1 MRKPSID
8 LKYDFAFKYLLG
20 VDENKKFLIRF
31 LNDVLQP
38 DREIESVEIGNGENP
53 GTYEGDKKSI
63 LDIRAR
69 TDTGT
74 YLNIEIQVGEQ
85 QFIDKRML
93 YYWSKVYGSQLAQ
106 SEHYTLLNKTIGIS
120 ILNYKLNANQ
130 SFKYHTKYALKE
142 LEKDFLLTDIME
154 LHIIELPLFKD
165 YFKKND
171 GNVTLKED
179 FWWLLLTAMNKNVLD
194 EVIYNKIEELVIGGD
209 DLMKDVMQHWHKMSK
224 EEAERYWQ
232 EGLGQEMA
240 YYDANIKK
248 DIEIEIKE
256 KQLIKLIQNGKLSK
270 DEIRNIID
278 LDPEVFEI
286 LYNRNK
292 K

>member
-20 VDENKKFLIRF
+20 VDENKRFLIRF

-53 GTYEGDKKSI
+53 GTYVGDKKSI

-74 YLNIEIQVGEQ
+74 YVNIEIQVGEQ

-106 SEHYTLLNKTIGIS
+106 SEQYTLLNKTIGIS

-171 GNVTLKED
+171 GNVPLKED
-179 FWWLLLTAMNKNVLD
+179 FWWLLLTAMNKNGLD

-256 KQLIKLIQNGKLSK
+256 NQLNKLIQNGKLSK

>member
-1 MRKPSID
+1 VRKPSID

>member
-1 MRKPSID
+1 
-8 LKYDFAFKYLLG
+8 
-20 VDENKKFLIRF
+20 
-31 LNDVLQP
+31 
-38 DREIESVEIGNGENP
+38 
-53 GTYEGDKKSI
+53 
-63 LDIRAR
+63 
-69 TDTGT
+69 
-74 YLNIEIQVGEQ
+74 
-85 QFIDKRML
+85 
-93 YYWSKVYGSQLAQ
+93 
-106 SEHYTLLNKTIGIS
+106 
-120 ILNYKLNANQ
+120 
-130 SFKYHTKYALKE
+130 
-142 LEKDFLLTDIME
+142 ME

-194 EVIYNKIEELVIGGD
+194 EVIYSKIEELVIGGD

-224 EEAERYWQ
+224 EEAKRYWQ

-240 YYDANIKK
+240 NYDANIKK
-248 DIEIEIKE
+248 DIEIEIKVN
-256 KQLIKLIQNGKLSK
+256 QLNKLIQNGKLSK

-278 LDPEVFEI
+278 LDPEIFEI

>member
-1 MRKPSID
+1 
-8 LKYDFAFKYLLG
+8 
-20 VDENKKFLIRF
+20 
-31 LNDVLQP
+31 
-38 DREIESVEIGNGENP
+38 
-53 GTYEGDKKSI
+53 
-63 LDIRAR
+63 
-69 TDTGT
+69 
-74 YLNIEIQVGEQ
+74 
-85 QFIDKRML
+85 ML

-224 EEAERYWQ
+224 EEA
-232 EGLGQEMA
+232 
-240 YYDANIKK
+240 
-248 DIEIEIKE
+248 
-256 KQLIKLIQNGKLSK
+256 
-270 DEIRNIID
+270 
-278 LDPEVFEI
+278 
-286 LYNRNK
+286 
-292 K
+292 

>member
-20 VDENKKFLIRF
+20 VDENKRFLIRF

-38 DREIESVEIGNGENP
+38 DREIDSVEIGNGENP

-256 KQLIKLIQNGKLSK
+256 NQLNKLIQNGKLSK